1 MLFSFFRTSTII
13 LILFEYLTN
22 LNIRKVR
29 INLNNLNSLNPEFRI
44 VTDGK
49 IDNKSIIAIGEN
61 G

>member
-1 MLFSFFRTSTII
+1 MLFSFFRTSTIV
-13 LILFEYLTN
+13 LILLEYLTN

>member
-22 LNIRKVR
+22 LNIWKVR